1 MADAMTREEAFKIF
15 YPKDAMTRPHV
26 EVDYDDS
33 ALSNQ
38 SGISRKNILF
48 IGSAV
53 AGNPNKVYEL
63 NSLAEARSVFQSGD
77 LVEACELAWNPLG
90 NNTQNAGTIYAM
102 RVESATPS
110 TLTQGNLTFT
120 SNVYGTVANGVSVKW
135 DKDALTGAYRLQVV
149 YDVEGYNKLYSN
161 LGNIFS
167 LAYKGDKTAAAYQ
180 VDHDENGQATK
191 FHLFAGDTNETE
203 VATFDL
209 TSALYSQM
217 YQLIDAISKVPGF
230 TPVVTGPSTSIPS
243 AFLDAT
249 TSKVDL
255 TPTKSGN
262 PVQVTAVVGDLLN
275 QTRNDQYLTVK
286 ANLKGTL
293 PEPFGPTNLSGGT
306 DGSVPVSWADKFVQA
321 RGNDVYYIVPLTDQ
335 ANIHA
340 ELKAFLN
347 QEDELG
353 YEYRGFVGGGFNEA
367 VNDAISR
374 QVALKEPRIALV
386 DDSGTYLG
394 LNGVQYHI
402 PGYLMA
408 AYVAGVASSLA
419 VGEAVTNKK
428 LNALISLDQV
438 HNGDELDR
446 LDQNGVIGIEY
457 VTNRAGDGIY
467 RIVEDVTTFNS
478 SNEPVKSLVSLGET
492 VDYLLDGVR
501 HYLEDNYIGMS
512 LRVTSADLLRTGV
525 SSYLDTQ
532 VASGLIISYNED
544 DITCSIDGNKAYII
558 FSCTPTRSLRNIL
571 VKTTFD
577 NIELSSNGSSS
588 KMSDYNLAVN

>member
-1 MADAMTREEAFKIF
+1 MAESMSREKAFKIF
-15 YPKDAMTRPHV
+15 YPKDNQTRPHV

-48 IGSAV
+48 IGSAA

-63 NSLAEARSVFQSGD
+63 NSLAEARAVFQSGD
-77 LVEACELAWNPLG
+77 LVNACELAWNPLG
-90 NNTQNAGTIYAM
+90 NNTQNAGTVYAL
-102 RVESATPS
+102 RAENATNA
-110 TLTQGNLTFT
+110 TLTQGNLTF
-120 SNVYGTVANGVSVKW
+120 SSKVYGAVANGVSVKW
-135 DKDALTGAYRLQVV
+135 DKDSLTGAYRLQVT
-149 YDVEGYNKLYSN
+149 YDVDGYNKLYTN

-167 LAYKGDKTAAAYQ
+167 LAYKGNKAAAGYK
-180 VDHDENGQATK
+180 VDHDGNGKAIK
-191 FHLFAGDTNETE
+191 FHLFAGETNTTE
-203 VATFDL
+203 IATYDL
-209 TSALYSQM
+209 TSNLYAQM
-217 YQLIDAISKVPGF
+217 YQVIDAISKVPGF
-230 TPVVTGPSTSIPS
+230 QPIVTGPSTNIPS

-249 TSKVDL
+249 ADTVDL
-255 TPTKSGN
+255 TATKSGN
-262 PVQVTAVVGDLLN
+262 PVQVTAVVGDVLN
-275 QTRNDQYLTVK
+275 QLRNDSYVEVQ
-286 ANLKGTL
+286 ANLQESL
-293 PEPFGPTNLSGGT
+293 PKPFGPTNLAGGT
-306 DGSVPVSWADKFVQA
+306 DGTVPVSWADKFLQA

-353 YEYRGFVGGGFNEA
+353 YEYRGFVGGGFNET

-374 QVALKEPRIALV
+374 QVNLKEPRIALV
-386 DDSGTYLG
+386 DDSGSYLG
-394 LNGVQYHI
+394 LNGIEYKI

-408 AYVAGVASSLA
+408 AYVAGVASSLN

-428 LNALISLDQV
+428 LSALVSLDQI

-446 LDQNGVIGIEY
+446 LDSNGVIAIEY
-457 VTNRAGDGIY
+457 ITNRAGDGIY

-492 VDYLLDGVR
+492 VDFLLDGVR

-525 SSYLDTQ
+525 GSFLDTQ
-532 VASGLIISYNED
+532 VASGLLVSYNED
-544 DITCSIDGNKAYII
+544 DITVSIDGNKAYII

-577 NIELSSNGSSS
+577 NVQLESNGSS
-588 KMSDYNLAVN
+588 KMSDFNLAVN